1 MKHPVPAQG
10 ERRKSSWCQAVQGL
24 KTGYLRV
31 SLRLYG
37 SVGVADLTP
46 EVI

>member
-24 KTGYLRV
+24 KTGAPG
-31 SLRLYG
+31 G
-37 SVGVADLTP
+37 SWGT
-46 EVI
+46 E